1 MTPETV
7 ITIGQQAMQVTVLLA
22 APMLLAVL
30 AVGLVV
36 GMFQAA
42 TQINELTLSFVPK
55 LIVAVLVLIL
65 TGSWMLQTMMDYVRG
80 LVESIPTLIG

>member
-1 MTPETV
+1 MTPESV

-22 APMLLAVL
+22 APVLLAVL
-30 AVGLVV
+30 AIGLVV

>member
-22 APMLLAVL
+22 APVLLAVL

-55 LIVAVLVLIL
+55 LIVAVLVLIV

>member
-7 ITIGQQAMQVTVLLA
+7 VTVGQQAMQMTVMLA
-22 APMLLAVL
+22 APILLAVL
-30 AVGLVV
+30 AIGLVV

-55 LIVAVLVLIL
+55 LIVVIVVLMIS
-65 TGSWMLQTMMDYVRG
+65 GAWMLQTLVEYTRG
-80 LVESIPTLIG
+80 LIESIPALIG

>member
-1 MTPETV
+1 MTPESV

-30 AVGLVV
+30 AIGLAV

-65 TGSWMLQTMMDYVRG
+65 AGSWMLQTMMDYVRG
-80 LVESIPTLIG
+80 LIESIPTLIG

>member
-1 MTPETV
+1 MTPESV

>member
-1 MTPETV
+1 MTPESV

-22 APMLLAVL
+22 APILLAVL

-65 TGSWMLQTMMDYVRG
+65 TGSWMLQTMMDYARG

>member
-1 MTPETV
+1 MTPESV
-7 ITIGQQAMQVTVLLA
+7 ITIGQQALQVTVLLA
-22 APMLLAVL
+22 APVLLAVL
-30 AVGLVV
+30 AIGLVV

-80 LVESIPTLIG
+80 LVESIPALIG

>member
-1 MTPETV
+1 MTPESV

-30 AVGLVV
+30 AIGLVV

-55 LIVAVLVLIL
+55 LIVAVLVLIF

-80 LVESIPTLIG
+80 LIESIPGLIG